1 MTLIENDIQHKRHSA
16 LMTVSRI
23 ALDIECCYILVIL
36 SVIKLSVVML
46 NVVAREQVSFDLFL
60 KGVNYLPIR
69 VFCFKPERVLV
80 GIRKTP
86 EEILTIF
93 FGGWWA
99 LFVFKILKNNR
110 KIVVR
115 TPR

>member
-1 MTLIENDIQHKRHSA
+1 MTFIKNDIQHKRHSA

-23 ALDIECCYILVIL
+23 ALDIECCYILVMLNVIML

-69 VFCFKPERVLV
+69 VFVSS
-80 GIRKTP
+80 RKEFWLLFAKLP
-86 EEILTIF
+86 KKFLRSF
-93 FGGWWA
+93 FGQ
-99 LFVFKILKNNR
+99 
-110 KIVVR
+110 VVPIC
-115 TPR
+115 T